1 MSVRS
6 LNLDQRLYDYYQ
18 SVALREP
25 AVMAELREET
35 ARHPLAEMQ
44 IAPETA
50 PFIQMMV
57 KLIGARRTVELGVYT
72 GYSALATALALPDDG
87 HILACDV
94 NANFTAI
101 GQRYWKKAGIDKKI
115 ELVIAPALQTLDE
128 RIARGEAG
136 TYDFAF
142 VDADKPG
149 YAAYYERLLK
159 LLRPG
164 GLIAFDNTLGTSGIP
179 FIDQDTANAKAI
191 FALNEQ
197 LRDDERV
204 DLSML
209 PLGEGVTL
217 IRKR

>member
-1 MSVRS
+1 MSVRT
-6 LNLDQRLYDYYQ
+6 LNLDQRLYDYFL

-25 AVMAELREET
+25 EVMAELREET

-50 PFIQMMV
+50 PFIQMMI
-57 KLIGARRTVELGVYT
+57 KLVGARRTIELGVYT

-87 HILACDV
+87 HVLACDV
-94 NANFTAI
+94 NASFTAI
-101 GQRYWKKAGIDKKI
+101 GQRYWKQAGVDKKI

-142 VDADKPG
+142 VDADKPAYAG
-149 YAAYYERLLK
+149 YFERLMK

-179 FIDQDTANAKAI
+179 FIDQNSANATAI

-204 DLSML
+204 DLSMV
-209 PLGEGVTL
+209 PLGEGLTL